1 MTLTRVSFVAIFAC
15 LVLVLAWTVLKWTG
29 TPAATEPGPVV
40 SSTGTPIATEPGP
53 DNDKEALEPGKELFT
68 REWIAG
74 DRRSHAGD
82 GLGPVYNAQSCAA
95 CHQLGGIGGAGNNET
110 NVSLVTVFVGAVFD
124 GPISINGVRLPDPPL
139 SLADARQK
147 VVVAKPDSQVEL
159 EIPSQDELAK
169 IHPALRTQTSFPLHR
184 FGVGP
189 EFAEW
194 QASIFPKDKTETER
208 FNKQDSNRRHIK
220 SIGASKVTLIES
232 KRNTP
237 PLFGAGLIDAIP
249 EKVLVEAAAE
259 QAKASGDAPRSSE
272 FRRGDEVLP
281 VKGRVAIL
289 KDGRAGRFGWKAS
302 VASLSEFTLQ
312 ACSSELG
319 LDVPGFAR
327 AAPPWKSDY
336 KAPGIDLTREQCD
349 TLTRF
354 VASLPRP
361 GARPA
366 DSQKQARAIERGRQ
380 LFASVGC
387 ATCHRPKLGDVDGI
401 YSDLLLHDMGSQM
414 SDSGSYT
421 VLEIASEDKSKQP
434 RAANER
440 EWRTPP
446 LWGLRD
452 SAPYLHDG
460 RAATVAD
467 AVALH
472 GGEGMAAARAYQR
485 LFAIEREQVELF
497 LQTLAAPP
505 TAP

>member
-1 MTLTRVSFVAIFAC
+1 MALRRISLAAIFASF
-15 LVLVLAWTVLKWTG
+15 VLVLAWTG
-29 TPAATEPGPVV
+29 TPAAK
-40 SSTGTPIATEPGP
+40 EPGP
-53 DNDKEALEPGKELFT
+53 DQDQEALERGKELFT
-68 REWIAG
+68 REWTAG

-95 CHQLGGIGGAGNNET
+95 CHRLGGIGGAGTNDT
-110 NVSLVTVFVGAVFD
+110 NVSLVTVFVSERFVG
-124 GPISINGVRLPDPPL
+124 SIRGILPEHPLPP
-139 SLADARQK
+139 ADARKK
-147 VVVAKPDSQVEL
+147 VVEDKNGRKVEL
-159 EIPSQDELAK
+159 EIPSQDELAR

-189 EFAEW
+189 EFAQWKE
-194 QASIFPKDKTETER
+194 SIFPKDKTETER
-208 FNKQDSNRRHIK
+208 TNKQASSRRHCK
-220 SIGASKVTLIES
+220 FIGSSVMTLIES

-249 EKVLVEAAAE
+249 DKVLVEVAAE
-259 QAKASGDAPRSSE
+259 QAKAAGDAPRSSE
-272 FRRGDEVLP
+272 FRRGDEPLP
-281 VKGRVAIL
+281 VKGRVARL

-302 VASLSEFTLQ
+302 VASLREFTLQ

-319 LDVPGFAR
+319 LEVPGFAR

-361 GARPA
+361 GVRRT
-366 DSQKQARAIERGRQ
+366 DSPEQAGAIERGRQ

-387 ATCHRPKLGDVDGI
+387 AACHRPKLGDVDGI
-401 YSDLLLHDMGSQM
+401 YSDLLLHDMGSAL

-421 VLEIASEDKSKQP
+421 VLEPEIASKDKAKQP

-460 RAATVAD
+460 RAETVAD
-467 AVALH
+467 AVAFH
-472 GGEGMAAARAYQR
+472 GGEGLTAARAYKQ
-485 LFAIEREQVELF
+485 LSEKERDQVERF
-497 LQTLAAPP
+497 LHTLAAPP

>member
-1 MTLTRVSFVAIFAC
+1 MALRRISFAAIFTA
-15 LVLVLAWTVLKWTG
+15 LVLVLAWTVFKWTR
-29 TPAATEPGPVV
+29 TPAATESAPVV
-40 SSTGTPIATEPGP
+40 ASTGMPTAT
-53 DNDKEALEPGKELFT
+53 DKGGLERGKELFT

-95 CHQLGGIGGAGNNET
+95 CHRLGGIGGAGNNET
-110 NVSLVTVFVGAVFD
+110 NVSLVAVFVGEEFFGAIF
-124 GPISINGVRLPDPPL
+124 GIPPDPPL
-139 SLADARQK
+139 PLADARNK
-147 VVVAKPDSQVEL
+147 VAVGKPGRQVEL
-159 EIPSQDELAK
+159 EIPSQEELAK
-169 IHPALRTQTSFPLHR
+169 IHPVLRTQSSFPLHR

-189 EFAEW
+189 EFAQW
-194 QASIFPKDKTETER
+194 KASIFP
-208 FNKQDSNRRHIK
+208 DSNRRHVK
-220 SIGASKVTLIES
+220 SIGSGKLTLIES

-237 PLFGAGLIDAIP
+237 PLFGAGLIDTIP
-249 EKVLVEAAAE
+249 DKVLDEVAAE
-259 QAKASGDAPRSSE
+259 QAKASGDAPRSSD
-272 FRRGDEVLP
+272 FRLRGEVLP
-281 VKGRVAIL
+281 VRGRVARL

-302 VASLSEFTLQ
+302 VANLREFTLQ

-319 LDVPGFAR
+319 LEVPGFAR

-349 TLTRF
+349 TLTSF

-361 GARPA
+361 GVRPA
-366 DSQKQARAIERGRQ
+366 DSKEQAGAIERGRQ
-380 LFASVGC
+380 LFGSVGC
-387 ATCHRPKLGDVDGI
+387 AVCHRPKLGDVEGI
-401 YSDLLLHDMGSQM
+401 YSDLLLHDMGHEL

-421 VLEIASEDKSKQP
+421 VLEIASKDKSKQP
-434 RAANER
+434 RAANEL

-460 RAATVAD
+460 RAATVAE

-472 GGEGMAAARAYQR
+472 GGEGLSAAQKYKR
-485 LFAIEREQVELF
+485 LSEKERKEVELF

-505 TAP
+505 TGP

>member
-1 MTLTRVSFVAIFAC
+1 MALRRISFAAIFAS
-15 LVLVLAWTVLKWTG
+15 LVLVLAWAVFKWIG
-29 TPAATEPGPVV
+29 TAAATEPGPVV
-40 SSTGTPIATEPGP
+40 ASTGTPTASEHGLA
-53 DNDKEALEPGKELFT
+53 NDKEALERGKELFT

-110 NVSLVTVFVGAVFD
+110 NVSLVAVFVGEEFLGAIK
-124 GPISINGVRLPDPPL
+124 GIAPAPPL
-139 SLADARQK
+139 PLADARNK
-147 VVVAKPDSQVEL
+147 VAVGNPGRQVTL
-159 EIPSQDELAK
+159 EIPSQEELAK
-169 IHPALRTQTSFPLHR
+169 IHPVLRTQTSFPLHR

-189 EFAEW
+189 DFAKWKE
-194 QASIFPKDKTETER
+194 SIFPKDKTETER
-208 FNKQDSNRRHIK
+208 FGKQHSNRRHVK
-220 SIGASKVTLIES
+220 SIGSGKLTLIES

-249 EKVLVEAAAE
+249 DKVLDEVAAE
-259 QAKASGDAPRSSE
+259 QAKASGNAPRSSE
-272 FRRGDEVLP
+272 SRRRDEVLS
-281 VKGRVAIL
+281 VRGRLARL

-302 VASLSEFTLQ
+302 VANLREFTLQ

-319 LDVPGFAR
+319 LEVPGFAR

-354 VASLPRP
+354 VASFPRP
-361 GARPA
+361 NVRPA
-366 DSQKQARAIERGRQ
+366 DSPEQAGAIERGRQ
-380 LFASVGC
+380 LFATVGC
-387 ATCHRPKLGDVDGI
+387 AICHRPKLGDVDGI
-401 YSDLLLHDMGSQM
+401 YSDLLLHDMGPRL

-421 VLEIASEDKSKQP
+421 VLEPEIASKDKSKQP
-434 RAANER
+434 RAANEL

-472 GGEGMAAARAYQR
+472 GGEGLTAARAYQR
-485 LFAIEREQVELF
+485 LSEKEREQVALF
-497 LQTLAAPP
+497 LQALAAPP
-505 TAP
+505 TGP

>member
-1 MTLTRVSFVAIFAC
+1 MASRRISFAAILAS
-15 LVLVLAWTVLKWTG
+15 LVLVFAWTGSPT
-29 TPAATEPGPVV
+29 ASEPRQ
-40 SSTGTPIATEPGP
+40 
-53 DNDKEALEPGKELFT
+53 DNDKKALAQGKELFT

-95 CHQLGGIGGAGNNET
+95 CHRLGGIGGAGNNET
-110 NVSLVTVFVGAVFD
+110 NVSLVTVFVGAVSD
-124 GPISINGVRLPDPPL
+124 GPTFITGILPQPPL
-139 SLADARQK
+139 PLADARKK
-147 VVVAKPDSQVEL
+147 VVVGKPGRQVEL

-189 EFAEW
+189 GFAKW
-194 QASIFPKDKTETER
+194 KASIFPKDKTETER
-208 FNKQDSNRRHIK
+208 FNKQNSNRRHVK
-220 SIGASKVTLIES
+220 SIGSSKLTLIES

-237 PLFGAGLIDAIP
+237 PLFGAGFIDAIP
-249 EKVLVEAAAE
+249 DKMLDEVAAE

-272 FRRGDEVLP
+272 FRRGEEMLPSEFRRGDEVQP
-281 VKGRVAIL
+281 VRGRVARL

-302 VASLSEFTLQ
+302 VASLRDFTLQ

-319 LDVPGFAR
+319 LEVPGFAR

-336 KAPGIDLTREQCD
+336 KAPGIDLTLEQCD

-361 GARPA
+361 GVRPA
-366 DSQKQARAIERGRQ
+366 DSPEQARAIERGRQ
-380 LFASVGC
+380 LFASIGC
-387 ATCHRPKLGDVDGI
+387 AVCHRPKLGDVDGI
-401 YSDLLLHDMGSQM
+401 YSDLLLHDMGSQL

-421 VLEIASEDKSKQP
+421 VLEPEIASKDKSRQP

-460 RAATVAD
+460 RGATVAD

-472 GGEGMAAARAYQR
+472 GGEGMAAARAYKR
-485 LFAIEREQVELF
+485 LSAKEREQVELF
-497 LQTLAAPP
+497 LQTLAAPT